1 MRARSI
7 LLLGPAHALALSLAA
22 AASAVIIDSGDG
34 TGNAYPLNPEPSWS
48 WRNVGTIGGLTGVYL
63 GGKFV
68 LTASHVGAG
77 NIVLDGVTYQ
87 YVPGTA
93 VQLDN
98 GEPPPDT
105 TYADLLMFE
114 IYPEPP
120 LPALAISSSPP
131 PPVPTT
137 QLILVGHGTNRGL
150 ATSWDPPGPNGPYDG
165 YEWGAGN
172 TMRWGTN
179 AVDGLPFLLAYP
191 AENPYLFT
199 MAFATDFD
207 EPGPVQTDYE
217 CQASVGDSGG
227 ATFASTPTT
236 GWELAGIL
244 FLIGGFLGQPGG
256 TALYGNET
264 YSVDLSSYRDQI
276 LDVMAM
282 PEPSGGLWPG
292 AAVVVLLA
300 RRRSRGRLHLM

>member
-1 MRARSI
+1 MPARSI
-7 LLLGPAHALALSLAA
+7 PRFAWALALALALA
-22 AASAVIIDSGDG
+22 VPASAVIIDSGDG
-34 TGNAYPLNPEPSWS
+34 TGNTTAPIPVDPGWT
-48 WRNVGTIGGLTGVYL
+48 NVGTIGSLTGVYL

-98 GEPPPDT
+98 GEPPPGT

-114 IYPEPP
+114 ICPEPP
-120 LPALAISSSPP
+120 LPALAIASSPP

-137 QLILVGHGTNRGL
+137 QLILVGHGTNRG
-150 ATSWDPPGPNGPYDG
+150 APYPPGPGPYDG

-179 AVDGLPFLLAYP
+179 TVDSLPFLLAYP

-207 EPGPVQTDYE
+207 EPGAVQTDHE

-244 FLIGGFLGQPGG
+244 FLIGGFPGQPAG

-264 YSVDLSSYRDQI
+264 YSVGLFSYRDQI

-300 RRRSRGRLHLM
+300 RRRCARPTCA